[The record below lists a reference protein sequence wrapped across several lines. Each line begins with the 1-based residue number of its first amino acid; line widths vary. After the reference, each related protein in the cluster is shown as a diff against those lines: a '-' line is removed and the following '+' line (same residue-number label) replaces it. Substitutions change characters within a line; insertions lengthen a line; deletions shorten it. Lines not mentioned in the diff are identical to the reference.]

1 MITDEQKL
9 HKLTQASPQGHN
21 PFRVPEGYFATLP
34 TRVMDRIK
42 ESEQSTVK
50 PEVASASSLSSHS
63 KQERQWWVRLAVA
76 AAFTGFFFVAGTMFY
91 RSHHG
96 GTSVP
101 ASNIASMSGITDT
114 EYTDELLDYAML
126 SNSDIEYYLTSAD

>member
-1 MITDEQKL
+1 MNNQFSTDEQKL

-21 PFRVPEGYFATLP
+21 PFRVPDGYFATLP

-42 ESEQSTVK
+42 D
-50 PEVASASSLSSHS
+50 SHP
-63 KQERQWWVRLAVA
+63 KQERQWWIRIAVA
-76 AAFTGFFFVAGTMFY
+76 AAFTGFFFVAGTVLY

-96 GTSVP
+96 STSVP